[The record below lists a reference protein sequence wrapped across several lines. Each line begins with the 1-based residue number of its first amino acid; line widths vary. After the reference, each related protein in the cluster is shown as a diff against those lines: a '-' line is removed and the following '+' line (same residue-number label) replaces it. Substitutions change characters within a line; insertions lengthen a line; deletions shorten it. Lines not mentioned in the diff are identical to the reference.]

1 MPELPRS
8 SEEIPQPE
16 HIETLTTAEILEQ
29 FKSNL
34 EAQRQVFGKELSE
47 KEFEK
52 RFKKGVAA
60 KDITKIMEAIGLKLA
75 SLEDLGIDASE
86 FSKPTKE
93 KEPGQALAEKLMKEI
108 NTLQAGRKLET
119 LSMDELEKVRDKYV
133 EVKNALGLEGEATT
147 GLVLQAKN
155 EKGEP
160 VEFNFEHIKSYWVD
174 FYKKN
179 NLPELAEAVE
189 EMEITFTKE
198 QQDRIKELAEK
209 EGFDKMIIFA
219 GNELMQANSAKI
231 KQETEKEMDG
241 LAPKQQYKEK
251 DGSGKPVGTWLSE
264 TVQPAFP
271 DKIKNNNRPDKPYI
285 LFCKDMPEVDEATR
299 KALKESESK
308 GEKKNSAENLR
319 EYFKK
324 KGLTGY
330 TLEEYLIFQRE
341 HTAQNKEAAKPHPD
355 NDQSTWLLDSEL
367 DVDSGEPGRVLRAIW
382 LPGSQRVRVSSD
394 APGYSDSGI
403 GARSSAIFEIL

>member
-1 MPELPRS
+1 MSERERS
-8 SEEIPQPE
+8 SGADEPE
-16 HIETLTTAEILEQ
+16 VAPLETESPLPAVQE
-29 FKSNL
+29 
-34 EAQRQVFGKELSE
+34 V
-47 KEFEK
+47 
-52 RFKKGVAA
+52 
-60 KDITKIMEAIGLKLA
+60 M
-75 SLEDLGIDASE
+75 
-86 FSKPTKE
+86 
-93 KEPGQALAEKLMKEI
+93 GQI
-108 NTLQAGRKLET
+108 NALQAGRKLES
-119 LSMDELEKVRDKYV
+119 LDVSELEDIKNKYLAVRYL
-133 EVKNALGLEGEATT
+133 LGLKQEEKT
-147 GLVLQAKN
+147 GAGFVLSAKN

-160 VEFNFEHIKSYWVD
+160 VEFNFEQIKNYWVD

-189 EMEITFTKE
+189 EMEIIFTKE

-209 EGFDKMIIFA
+209 EGFNKMIIFA
-219 GNELMQANSAKI
+219 GNELMQENASKI

-251 DGSGKPVGTWLSE
+251 DDSGKPVGTWLSD
-264 TVQPAFP
+264 TVKPAFP

-285 LFCKDMPEVDEATR
+285 LFCKDAPEVDEVTR
-299 KALKESESK
+299 KALKESEGK

-341 HTAQNKEAAKPHPD
+341 HTAQNKEAAKPHPE
-355 NDQSTWLLDSEL
+355 NDYSTWLLDSEL
-367 DVDSGEPGRVLRAIW
+367 DADSSGPGRVLRAFW
-382 LPGSQRVRVSSD
+382 Y
-394 APGYSDSGI
+394 PGYRQVLVYSDPPDGSDSSI

>member
-1 MPELPRS
+1 MSERERS
-8 SEEIPQPE
+8 SGTDEPE
-16 HIETLTTAEILEQ
+16 
-29 FKSNL
+29 
-34 EAQRQVFGKELSE
+34 V
-47 KEFEK
+47 
-52 RFKKGVAA
+52 
-60 KDITKIMEAIGLKLA
+60 A
-75 SLEDLGIDASE
+75 SLETESPLSAVQE
-86 FSKPTKE
+86 VM
-93 KEPGQALAEKLMKEI
+93 GQI
-108 NTLQAGRKLET
+108 NAVQAGRKLES
-119 LSMDELEKVRDKYV
+119 LDVSELEDIKNKYLAVRYL
-133 EVKNALGLEGEATT
+133 LGLKQEQET
-147 GLVLQAKN
+147 GGGFVLSAKN

-160 VEFNFEHIKSYWVD
+160 VEFNFEQIKSYWVD

-189 EMEITFTKE
+189 ELEITLTKE

-219 GNELMQANSAKI
+219 GSEIMQKNSAGI

-241 LAPKQQYKEK
+241 LVPKQQYKEK

-285 LFCKDMPEVDEATR
+285 LFYKDKSEVDEETR
-299 KALKESESK
+299 KALKELDGK

-324 KGLTGY
+324 QGLTGY

-341 HTAQNKEAAKPHPD
+341 YTARNKEAAKPHPE
-355 NDQSTWLLDSEL
+355 NDYSTWLLDSEL
-367 DVDSGEPGRVLRAIW
+367 SDEASEPGRVLRASW
-382 LPGSQRVRVSSD
+382 YPDSRRVRV
-394 APGYSDSGI
+394 DSGTPDYSPSDI